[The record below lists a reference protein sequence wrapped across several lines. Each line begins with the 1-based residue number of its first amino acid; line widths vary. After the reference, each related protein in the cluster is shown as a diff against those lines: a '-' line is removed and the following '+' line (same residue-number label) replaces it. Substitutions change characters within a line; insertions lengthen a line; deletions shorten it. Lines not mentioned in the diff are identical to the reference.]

1 MTLRP
6 IARRP
11 AAERDIAGA
20 AAYYAMQGGLA
31 LELDFIDALQGT
43 FDLIARHPASGST
56 RHAHLLSQLPAPLR
70 YHPLKRFDRYLVYYL
85 DLPTHVE
92 VLRVW
97 DASRGLE
104 ALMQDTTE

>member
-1 MTLRP
+1 MTPHP

-11 AAERDIAGA
+11 AADRDIAEA
-20 AAYYAMQGGLA
+20 AAYYAMQDGLP

-92 VLRVW
+92 VVRVW